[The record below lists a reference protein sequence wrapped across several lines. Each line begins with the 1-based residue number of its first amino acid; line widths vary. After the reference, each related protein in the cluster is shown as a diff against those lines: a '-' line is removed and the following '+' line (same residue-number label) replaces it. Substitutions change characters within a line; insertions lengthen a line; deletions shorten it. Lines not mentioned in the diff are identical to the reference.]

1 MSVPKGCAEAS
12 SCEGASSSAVCSLD
26 SPGHGPTT
34 GPDKNQR
41 EERASQLRMRAKHAL
56 SRRDFSGACRL
67 LTEAIALCPQSYKLR
82 RLRSVANACL
92 NEYEFALEDAEA
104 VIRLAPGVTDGY
116 YHKGYA
122 LYHLKMFG
130 EAAKAF
136 QEGLKLSPH
145 DRALRQGFWDSV
157 TLLSQEP
164 AIDETAKESERREQG
179 AESTLQNAP
188 NS

>member
-1 MSVPKGCAEAS
+1 
-12 SCEGASSSAVCSLD
+12 
-26 SPGHGPTT
+26 
-34 GPDKNQR
+34 
-41 EERASQLRMRAKHAL
+41 MRAKHAL

-130 EAAKAF
+130 EAVSLLTILWLF
-136 QEGLKLSPH
+136 LQSSHIYLPH
-145 DRALRQGFWDSV
+145 WLV
-157 TLLSQEP
+157 
-164 AIDETAKESERREQG
+164 
-179 AESTLQNAP
+179 
-188 NS
+188 

>member
-1 MSVPKGCAEAS
+1 TLFPFRLENKAVNLTDPKDEQTGILIVHMSVPKGCAEAS

-26 SPGHGPTT
+26 SPAHGPTT

-130 EAAKAF
+130 EAVSLLTILWLF
-136 QEGLKLSPH
+136 LQSSHIYLPH
-145 DRALRQGFWDSV
+145 WLV
-157 TLLSQEP
+157 
-164 AIDETAKESERREQG
+164 
-179 AESTLQNAP
+179 
-188 NS
+188 